1 MFRHFYIQEYLF
13 LSFLWLCSPLHARKK
28 EINILSLLY
37 KNFGDINSNS
47 FLHLLLNYISGVFCN
62 AVIYLNEETVFHWGI
77 DCERKCDVAKW
88 DRCNSLKNIK

>member
-13 LSFLWLCSPLHARKK
+13 LS
-28 EINILSLLY
+28 LLY
-37 KNFGDINSNS
+37 KKFGDINSNS

-62 AVIYLNEETVFHWGI
+62 AVIYLNEETIFHLGI